1 MKTLRKPPP
10 AGLVMLRS
18 LSRMPHELVGSKTQG
33 LSARPANSLDC
44 TVPGGVERSARAGHD
59 GASNEAST
67 SRPASVTPVRI
78 RPNTIA

>member
-10 AGLVMLRS
+10 AGLATLRS
-18 LSRMPHELVGSKTQG
+18 LSRMPQELYGSKIQG
-33 LSARPANSLDC
+33 LSAKPVKSVDSTL
-44 TVPGGVERSARAGHD
+44 TGGVERSARAGQD
-59 GASNEAST
+59 GASSDAST